1 MHTVPQNRDKFTT
14 INLFYCCK
22 PLIFT
27 HALVYEFLCGPK
39 HMATPV
45 DREPFLISII
55 CRSSSTHEKFFQIQ
69 FPKMNMIPLVI
80 NNIKMGSL

>member
-39 HMATPV
+39 HMAHPV
-45 DREPFLISII
+45 HRDCVNKGGLDLSKEAL
-55 CRSSSTHEKFFQIQ
+55 
-69 FPKMNMIPLVI
+69 
-80 NNIKMGSL
+80 